1 MAGMALNLSQKGSK
15 NRRAFIYCRISHDPS
30 GKELGVARQEKDC
43 KKLAKENGWTVVEVF
58 TDNDRGA
65 SSLSKNTRPKFDEM
79 MQRLDRKEADCVIV
93 WDLSRLTRQVRVLED
108 LIDRVAKTD
117 LLVKT
122 CRGEFELETATG
134 KTMARMMGV
143 FNAAESEN
151 MAERQKRAHR
161 DNAEKGLRHSP
172 IRTYGYQA
180 DKITADRVESEFVR
194 QMIQR
199 AIDGQSCTQIAKWLN
214 ESGQRTVKGTLFQ
227 SAGVKKIITNPF
239 NAGIQTYNGEL
250 MPDVAVKWDA
260 IVGRD
265 EWRIAKAKVESRTN
279 GRRGN
284 PGTLLVGVVFCS
296 RCGQKMYR
304 TGNRAGHERDGIFR
318 CHIRESGGCSLA
330 INAPKLETLVTE
342 AVLTQLGDLKT
353 QRRSAHRSDAPKK
366 KDDPKDLNDQ
376 LVRLAQ
382 DFADGKILESE
393 WQVLS
398 SRLRE
403 RHRIAELDE
412 FADYGADAQAMK
424 ALDRAGK
431 SLKDE
436 WENLPLHTQQ
446 RLIRLVV
453 DRVEI
458 SKGEK
463 GKHFSMDRVK
473 ILWKV

>member
-1 MAGMALNLSQKGSK
+1 MASNLSQKGSK
-15 NRRAFIYCRISHDPS
+15 NRQAFIYCRISHDPS

-43 KKLAKENGWTVVEVF
+43 RKLAKENGWTVVEVF
-58 TDNDRGA
+58 TDNDRSA
-65 SSLSKNTRPKFDEM
+65 SGFAKKNRPAFDEM
-79 MQRLDRKEADCVIV
+79 VQRLKNDEADILIAY
-93 WDLSRLTRQVRVLED
+93 DDSRFTRQT
-108 LIDRVAKTD
+108 K
-117 LLVKT
+117 
-122 CRGEFELETATG
+122 EFENLIELVSEKRIKLHTCQGSLNVENSDGRFVGRLLMNVSQHATE
-134 KTMARMMGV
+134 KMSERM
-143 FNAAESEN
+143 
-151 MAERQKRAHR
+151 RRAHLG
-161 DNAEKGLRHSP
+161 NAELGQRRAP

-194 QMIQR
+194 GMIQR

-227 SAGVKKIITNPF
+227 SAGVKKIIVNPF
-239 NAGIQTYNGEL
+239 IAGIQSYRGEL
-250 MPDVAVKWDA
+250 MPDVETKWDA

-265 EWRIAKAKVESRTN
+265 EWKIAKTKIESRTN

-284 PGTLLVGVVFCS
+284 PGTLLMGVVFCA
-296 RCGQKMYR
+296 RCSVKMYR

-330 INAPKLETLVTE
+330 INAPKLETLVSD
-342 AVLTQLGDLKT
+342 AVLIQLGDLKT

-366 KDDPKDLNDQ
+366 KDDPKDLNAQ
-376 LVRLAQ
+376 LVQLAE
-382 DFADGKILESE
+382 DFGKGNILENE

-398 SRLRE
+398 KRIRE
-403 RHRIAELDE
+403 RLTVAELDE

-424 ALDRAGK
+424 ALDKSGK

-436 WENLPLHTQQ
+436 WKNLPMHTQQ

-473 ILWKV
+473 ILCKV